1 MIFLHS
7 AALIVA
13 IGITPWLLARMLDRQ
28 ADTATTLALWGPIM
42 IGLNSVVMIAIHL
55 AGLPLSPDSLALA
68 HLIISTAVIGASR
81 LSGVAA
87 HFPDT
92 PAPRRLAGCAILF
105 AVLVIPVSHIA
116 GVDTY
121 KWQDLA
127 GSVAVEGR
135 IAWLIHPISLLGF
148 TPRSYPS
155 AQPLL
160 LATIQMLGHT
170 GVDWGFYILSVT
182 LGLTGLFGA
191 WRLGRHLFISE
202 RTALWFAFLYV
213 FSPVFMRYNYWATGR
228 GMVLALLPIYLLV
241 LLRCPVPFKNK
252 TGHAM
257 NLLSWL
263 PAFLGLSLLLALSHK
278 AGLIGALLIPVVVL
292 FSPLLALA
300 RSRFALCVLLLLATG
315 AGFMIADNSPVTLIT
330 RLVTRFAWLAPL
342 AALGV
347 CGAPDRF
354 QSPGARAMLAGGLAT
369 VILSCTP
376 DMYGALLALPFVA
389 YAAVCGFTVWES
401 ENPLPR
407 IKPASSLFAM
417 TLLASLAIL
426 INQAMDSPS
435 HSLYRA
441 ALFLERYDPK
451 GPFRIEAPGR
461 ARTQMQAYVSGCPRF
476 TVEAGDTA
484 TMGLRPPPGWS
495 GHPQRD
501 ARSWIDYLRV
511 MLELRGASADWYGG
525 GTKVYVFTVDG
536 KGTIPPKGK
545 LLFKDGS
552 VELYERP

>member
-1 MIFLHS
+1 MENTQSSPAVREVLP
-7 AALIVA
+7 AAFI
-13 IGITPWLLARMLDRQ
+13 LAMGG
-28 ADTATTLALWGPIM
+28 W
-42 IGLNSVVMIAIHL
+42 IGLFWLVDA
-55 AGLPLSPDSLALA
+55 ARP
-68 HLIISTAVIGASR
+68 TIG
-81 LSGVAA
+81 
-87 HFPDT
+87 
-92 PAPRRLAGCAILF
+92 PRWLF
-105 AVLVIPVSHIA
+105 
-116 GVDTY
+116 
-121 KWQDLA
+121 
-127 GSVAVEGR
+127 
-135 IAWLIHPISLLGF
+135 F
-148 TPRSYPS
+148 
-155 AQPLL
+155 
-160 LATIQMLGHT
+160 
-170 GVDWGFYILSVT
+170 FLSV
-182 LGLTGLFGA
+182 
-191 WRLGRHLFISE
+191 
-202 RTALWFAFLYV
+202 
-213 FSPVFMRYNYWATGR
+213 
-228 GMVLALLPIYLLV
+228 LAI
-241 LLRCPVPFKNK
+241 
-252 TGHAM
+252 
-257 NLLSWL
+257 
-263 PAFLGLSLLLALSHK
+263 
-278 AGLIGALLIPVVVL
+278 
-292 FSPLLALA
+292 
-300 RSRFALCVLLLLATG
+300 
-315 AGFMIADNSPVTLIT
+315 
-330 RLVTRFAWLAPL
+330 
-342 AALGV
+342 
-347 CGAPDRF
+347 CG
-354 QSPGARAMLAGGLAT
+354 T
-369 VILSCTP
+369 
-376 DMYGALLALPFVA
+376 ALPFVA

-511 MLELRGASADWYGG
+511 MLELRGASTDWYGG